1 MTVPLLNNI
10 MRFRNINKQQKDLP
24 SRNINNIKGLDD
36 DLKYKKT
43 INRSK
48 IVSYSPP
55 VIEIGYLWTFNTPVS
70 GTQVNNFILTTGPAE
85 SILYWGDGNSVT
97 VPSNSSP
104 SLSHTY

>member
-1 MTVPLLNNI
+1 

-24 SRNINNIKGLDD
+24 SRNINNIKGLDEG
-36 DLKYKKT
+36 LKYKKS

-48 IVSYSPP
+48 IVSYSPVPP
-55 VIEIGYLWTFNTPVS
+55 VIEIGYLWTFNTPAP

-97 VPSNSSP
+97 VSPNTSP
-104 SLSHTY
+104 SLNHTY